1 MDIKYYLLSLILVLE
16 IILLIDFRRR
26 RITGEYL
33 IAASV
38 LSFVAAFFTIKI
50 NLLEIIAHNLGFMIP
65 SNLILFTLATLGL
78 LLTYRL
84 NKQIKTI
91 QDKLNIL
98 AQAVALNETKDIDD
112 K

>member
-1 MDIKYYLLSLILVLE
+1 MEIKYYLLFLILLVE
-16 IILLIDFRRR
+16 IILLIDFRSR

-33 IAASV
+33 ITASV
-38 LSFVAAFFTIKI
+38 LSFLAFFFSINT
-50 NLLEIIAHNLGFMIP
+50 NLLEIIAHSLGFIIP
-65 SNLILFTLATLGL
+65 SNLILFTLASLGL

-98 AQAVALNETKDIDD
+98 AQTVALNETKDIDEN
-112 K
+112 

>member
-1 MDIKYYLLSLILVLE
+1 MEIKYYLLFLILVLE
-16 IILLIDFRRR
+16 TILLIDFRSR

-33 IAASV
+33 IAASA
-38 LSFVAAFFTIKI
+38 LSFFAVFFTIKT
-50 NLLEIIAHNLGFMIP
+50 NLLENIAHNLGFIIP

-98 AQAVALNETKDIDD
+98 SQTVALNEIKDIDE

>member
-1 MDIKYYLLSLILVLE
+1 MEIKYYLLFLILLVE

-38 LSFVAAFFTIKI
+38 LSLLAFFFTINT
-50 NLLEIIAHNLGFMIP
+50 NLLEVIAHSLGFIVP
-65 SNLILFTLATLGL
+65 SNLILFALASLGL

-84 NKQIKTI
+84 NKQIKNI
-91 QDKLNIL
+91 HDKLNIL
-98 AQAVALNETKDIDD
+98 AQNVALNETKDIDE

>member
-1 MDIKYYLLSLILVLE
+1 MEIKYYLLFLILVLE
-16 IILLIDFRRR
+16 IVLLIDFRSR

-33 IAASV
+33 IAASA
-38 LSFVAAFFTIKI
+38 LSFLAVFFTIKT
-50 NLLEIIAHNLGFMIP
+50 NLLENIAHNLGFIIP

-98 AQAVALNETKDIDD
+98 SQTVALNEIKDIDE